1 MSHPI
6 ILQEHRFFNRASQRA
21 QVPEDLVSIVPCGP
35 TDRTE
40 VSPRHRRDGKT
51 RSATPSE
58 EGADTSETSSASASG
73 SAQITA
79 HVRRPLPEP
88 QRRLHPTPG
97 LEGSRASTALEQP
110 FLPVDL
116 SIHAITAFQMCG
128 DLTLSTP
135 FRASVRPRASM
146 LNLEDRARLAAAP
159 RGASCLWPLLLA
171 VAGCSLPEL
180 MRHRG
185 ESRRVSPAGW
195 DGSSRRTSLPTFAP
209 RKGRKLSVARYSS
222 RIFAP
227 RFALVRG
234 KTHTRTG
241 SGEPAR
247 PGLIDPEGSGGL
259 CQLPALV
266 ESERLTFGRSCK
278 LSTCPQERVFRSVP

>member
-1 MSHPI
+1 M
-6 ILQEHRFFNRASQRA
+6 
-21 QVPEDLVSIVPCGP
+21 
-35 TDRTE
+35 
-40 VSPRHRRDGKT
+40 
-51 RSATPSE
+51 
-58 EGADTSETSSASASG
+58 
-73 SAQITA
+73 
-79 HVRRPLPEP
+79 
-88 QRRLHPTPG
+88 
-97 LEGSRASTALEQP
+97 
-110 FLPVDL
+110 DL

-135 FRASVRPRASM
+135 FRASVRPRAST
-146 LNLEDRARLAAAP
+146 LNHEDRARLAAAP

-171 VAGCSLPEL
+171 VAGCSLPES

-185 ESRRVSPAGW
+185 ESLRVSPAGW

-209 RKGRKLSVARYSS
+209 RKGRKLSVARYSL
-222 RIFAP
+222 RMFAP

-278 LSTCPQERVFRSVP
+278 LSTCFQERVFRSFP